1 MGFCKK
7 FLVSILNWSG
17 KIISSCK
24 IFFELISGVGQS
36 GKVVKWSQNVGWFL
50 LHNVV
55 SVQISCNVNKT
66 TFKQFKLPL
75 TLLVILQHTTNTLIH
90 PYCHCTI
97 EKRWTSII
105 LEDII

>member
-7 FLVSILNWSG
+7 FLVSILNWSE
-17 KIISSCK
+17 KIIYN
-24 IFFELISGVGQS
+24 IFRIILVGQS

-66 TFKQFKLPL
+66 TF
-75 TLLVILQHTTNTLIH
+75 N
-90 PYCHCTI
+90 
-97 EKRWTSII
+97 
-105 LEDII
+105 